1 MIPTTH
7 SPRDQVECLFL
18 VKVLGGSTL
27 AEFDKHIGKVGIDSN
42 YFQEPLSQIIDWV
55 VKHRIKHQ
63 EIPPPD
69 LTARAW
75 NELPTLLQGYA
86 VPKSGLGSLYDEVV
100 NGAMRDDVLVSLQ
113 DLHKQMVER
122 VPAFDIKDAM
132 TMHLQ
137 VMNAKYSRYK
147 SEIKDFHE
155 YATDLEQDYNDR
167 LTGIKLGI
175 PCPFLFLQEQLG
187 GWQPA
192 QITTVVA
199 PTSAGKTWWLGHN
212 VIAGVKGNPY
222 IYHRPNDLPAWS
234 PEQMERARARI
245 LFVSLEM
252 APIDIARRLAALV
265 SGTSFNR
272 LMKQRLTDQ
281 EREYYFQTLRNLKS
295 DGPDAWVGKNLR
307 LIGPNEAATPEQVA
321 AQAEEFGADMVVI
334 DGFYYMDGPGDDR
347 WKKVEY
353 NMRQM
358 RLHTLMSNRH
368 YMLAT
373 QLQRGKGT
381 LNQAQP
387 DTVAFSSSISHDSNN
402 MIFLVPPKDPG
413 NNTRTI
419 DQKLG
424 KARDG
429 DIDQPYR
436 FQWDYFDM
444 RFAQLGPV
452 QDMSQAAQ
460 SAY

>member
-187 GWQPA
+187 GW
-192 QITTVVA
+192 
-199 PTSAGKTWWLGHN
+199 
-212 VIAGVKGNPY
+212 
-222 IYHRPNDLPAWS
+222 
-234 PEQMERARARI
+234 
-245 LFVSLEM
+245 
-252 APIDIARRLAALV
+252 
-265 SGTSFNR
+265 
-272 LMKQRLTDQ
+272 
-281 EREYYFQTLRNLKS
+281 
-295 DGPDAWVGKNLR
+295 
-307 LIGPNEAATPEQVA
+307 
-321 AQAEEFGADMVVI
+321 
-334 DGFYYMDGPGDDR
+334 
-347 WKKVEY
+347 
-353 NMRQM
+353 
-358 RLHTLMSNRH
+358 
-368 YMLAT
+368 
-373 QLQRGKGT
+373 
-381 LNQAQP
+381 
-387 DTVAFSSSISHDSNN
+387 
-402 MIFLVPPKDPG
+402 
-413 NNTRTI
+413 
-419 DQKLG
+419 
-424 KARDG
+424 
-429 DIDQPYR
+429 
-436 FQWDYFDM
+436 
-444 RFAQLGPV
+444 
-452 QDMSQAAQ
+452 
-460 SAY
+460 